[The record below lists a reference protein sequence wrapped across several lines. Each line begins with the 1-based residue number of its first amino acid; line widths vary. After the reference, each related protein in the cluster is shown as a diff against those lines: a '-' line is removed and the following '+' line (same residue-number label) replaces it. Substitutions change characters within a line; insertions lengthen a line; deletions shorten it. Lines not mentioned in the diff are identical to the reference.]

1 MQNNMYDVVKN
12 VIASKNYDLTDILG
26 KIETVW
32 VQSRITDE
40 QKMEL
45 ILLAQENAKAENSI
59 DILSK
64 LYDLD
69 RRVTALENKDKA
81 DEPTEDDTEITTY
94 PPYESGVWYYRDDVV
109 SFDGQNY
116 KCVAP
121 EGVVCT
127 WSPSEYPLYWE
138 VFVED
143 APLTE

>member
-1 MQNNMYDVVKN
+1 MFDVVMN
-12 VIASKNYDLTDILG
+12 VIKSKNYELKDILT
-26 KIETVW
+26 KIDTLW
-32 VQSRITDE
+32 VQGSITEE
-40 QKMEL
+40 QRLSL
-45 ILLAQENAKAENSI
+45 ITEAQNNAMVENSI

-81 DEPTEDDTEITTY
+81 DKPTEDNTEITTY

-138 VFVED
+138 VFVDD